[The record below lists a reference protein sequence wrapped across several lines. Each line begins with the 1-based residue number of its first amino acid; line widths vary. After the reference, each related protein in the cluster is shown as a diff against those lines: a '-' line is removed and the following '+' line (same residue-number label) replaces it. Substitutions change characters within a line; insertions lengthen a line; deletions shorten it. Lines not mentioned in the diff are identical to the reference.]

1 MGCSLFSA
9 FYGENKRRPLRERGK
24 IEMLK
29 RIIGSLLVLVVLVS
43 ILAGCA
49 PAGEGPKLN
58 GKGITAYTIVY
69 SENEPIY
76 NQRAAEYIQ
85 AEIAQRT
92 GYTLEVKTAES
103 GSYKNEI
110 IVGETDRD
118 LSEKLNANTEN
129 VEFAIL
135 ADKKHIA
142 MEGDYFI
149 IAAAAYFFVE
159 TYITG
164 KDFDSTVPRE
174 VSIHTPITEKAN
186 NFMFLIGDGMG
197 QNHTLLFDYMEME
210 YMNTEND
217 LEDRFYG
224 YYLPYQGEVRTSSLS
239 GTTDSAAAAT
249 ALATGYKTDNG
260 RIGRDPELNDLLS
273 LTELANSLGMAT
285 AVMSTE
291 GSTGATPAAFSA
303 HADNRDDVEE
313 ILASQQIIK
322 EAGTIL
328 FCNMDS
334 AYQVRSHI
342 EDVLSQ
348 LEASEKGFFLMYEE
362 AHIDKESHNM
372 NVDGACERMVR
383 FNQAIAT
390 FMEYAF
396 YHPDTFVVITADH
409 ETGGLTFDSDG
420 WPEFT
425 KDSHTDSR
433 VPIFAY
439 GEGAE
444 VFDKFKKNNVII
456 PREIAKLWG
465 VEDFGG

>member
-1 MGCSLFSA
+1 M
-9 FYGENKRRPLRERGK
+9 KRRVLCLAVVFA
-24 IEMLK
+24 MLL
-29 RIIGSLLVLVVLVS
+29 SV
-43 ILAGCA
+43 LAGCN
-49 PAGEGPKLN
+49 AGEGPKVN

-69 SENEPIY
+69 SENTPAY

-85 AEIAQRT
+85 AQIAERT
-92 GYTLEVKTAES
+92 GYTIEIKTAES
-103 GSYKNEI
+103 GEYDNEI
-110 IVGETDRD
+110 IVGETDRE
-118 LSEKLNANTEN
+118 LSQKLDAKTEN
-129 VEFAIL
+129 VQFATL

-159 TYITG
+159 TYIPG
-164 KDFDSTVPRE
+164 STFESVVPRE
-174 VSIHTPITEKAN
+174 VSIHSPITEEAN

-197 QNHTLLFDYMEME
+197 INHTLLFDYMEME
-210 YMNTEND
+210 YMNADND

-249 ALATGYKTDNG
+249 ALACGYKTING
-260 RIGRDPELNDLLS
+260 YVGKDQDLNDVQS

-303 HADNRDDVEE
+303 HADSRENAEA
-313 ILASQQIIK
+313 ILASQEVIK
-322 EAGTIL
+322 EAGTLL
-328 FCNMDS
+328 FCGLDS
-334 AYQVRSHI
+334 AYYVRDHI
-342 EDVLSQ
+342 ENVLSQ
-348 LEASEKGFFLMYEE
+348 LEESENGFFLMYEE
-362 AHIDKESHNM
+362 AHIDKESHDM

-425 KDSHTDSR
+425 QGSHTDSR

-439 GEGAE
+439 GQGAE
-444 VFDKFKKNNVII
+444 VFHKFKKNNVII
-456 PREIAKLWG
+456 PRVIAELWG
-465 VEDFGG
+465 VENFGG

>member
-1 MGCSLFSA
+1 MRKRLLCLLLIFVMLLPLLSGC
-9 FYGENKRRPLRERGK
+9 NP
-24 IEMLK
+24 
-29 RIIGSLLVLVVLVS
+29 
-43 ILAGCA
+43 
-49 PAGEGPKLN
+49 GEGPKLN

-69 SENEPIY
+69 SENSPSY

-85 AEIAQRT
+85 SQIAART

-103 GSYKNEI
+103 GEYKNEI
-110 IVGETDRD
+110 IVGETNRE
-118 LSEKLNANTEN
+118 LSQKLDAKTEN
-129 VEFAIL
+129 VQFAIL

-142 MEGDYFI
+142 LEGDYFI

-159 TYITG
+159 TYIPG
-164 KDFDSTVPRE
+164 KDFDSTVPKE
-174 VSIHTPITEKAN
+174 VSIHSPITEEAH

-197 QNHTLLFDYMEME
+197 INHTLLFDYMEME
-210 YMNTEND
+210 YMNTDND

-239 GTTDSAAAAT
+239 GTTDSAAGAT
-249 ALATGYKTDNG
+249 ALACGYKTING
-260 RIGRDPELNDLLS
+260 YIGKDQDLNDVQS

-291 GSTGATPAAFSA
+291 GPTGATPAAFSA
-303 HADNRDDVEE
+303 YADSRDDVDA
-313 ILASQQIIK
+313 IIASQEVIK
-322 EAGTIL
+322 DAGTL
-328 FCNMDS
+328 LYCNLDS
-334 AYQVRSHI
+334 AYYIRDHI

-348 LEASEKGFFLMYEE
+348 LEQSENGFFLMYEE
-362 AHIDKESHNM
+362 AHIDKESHNQD
-372 NVDGACERMVR
+372 VDGACERMVR

-409 ETGGLTFDSDG
+409 ETGGLKFDSDG

-425 KDSHTDSR
+425 QGSHTDSR

-439 GEGAE
+439 GNGAE
-444 VFDKFKKNNVII
+444 VFRNFKKNNVVI
-456 PREIAKLWG
+456 PREIAALWG
-465 VEDFGG
+465 VENFGS